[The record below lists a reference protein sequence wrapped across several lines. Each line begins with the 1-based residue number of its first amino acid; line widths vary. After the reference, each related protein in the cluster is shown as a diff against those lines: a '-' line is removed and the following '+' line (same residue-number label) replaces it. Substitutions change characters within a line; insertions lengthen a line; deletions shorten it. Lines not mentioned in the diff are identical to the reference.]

1 MSAPL
6 NDVAAPDTNAS
17 PAVRRSRPD
26 IGLAERRGA
35 PAPILELIALDV
47 ADAPWSAARFG
58 EASAV

>member
-1 MSAPL
+1 VSAPL
-6 NDVAAPDTNAS
+6 DDVAAPDANAG
-17 PAVRRSRPD
+17 PAVRRSRQD
-26 IGLAERRGA
+26 IGLAERHGA